1 MQDFLFLYR
10 IALGAL
16 QNFLAD
22 GFDFQA
28 GNFTW
33 ILRMDSFED
42 ISVKSFVATRKGPEE
57 QHTAVKKEVAE
68 LSAKKSLLKNRL
80 YCQCCFSKDND
91 LFLCISS
98 TSTVR

>member
-1 MQDFLFLYR
+1 LYR

-28 GNFTW
+28 GNLHGSG
-33 ILRMDSFED
+33 LRMESFED
-42 ISVKSFVATRKGPEE
+42 TSFESFVAARKGPEE
-57 QHTAVKKEVAE
+57 QHTAVTKEVAE
-68 LSAKKSLLKNRL
+68 LSAKKPLFKNRL

-91 LFLCISS
+91 IFLCISS